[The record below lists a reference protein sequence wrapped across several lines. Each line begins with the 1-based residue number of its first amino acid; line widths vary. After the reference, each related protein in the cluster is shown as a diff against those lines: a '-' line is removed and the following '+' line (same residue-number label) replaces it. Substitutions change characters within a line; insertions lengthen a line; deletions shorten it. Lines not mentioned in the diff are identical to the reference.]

1 MTVQQLINLLMSMNP
16 RAEVQFA
23 SNDGMMS
30 GLTDQDISEVY
41 KPQDAAITA
50 VHIQQNI
57 MLNQGQ
63 GNLEHQRSN
72 VNENAQCGLN
82 STSSVKSTG
91 SAKQARIV
99 LEKGGEIFLELYA
112 DTAPITVANF
122 EKLANADFYNGLAF
136 QRVIPGFVA
145 QGGCPDGNGRGS
157 TEPIRCET
165 DGNPH
170 KHVRGALS
178 MAHFGRN
185 TGSCQ
190 FFIAYDEFPYLDE
203 WHTVFGQVIAGMEV
217 VDKLQRG
224 DKIKD
229 IKVFDS
235 SII

>member
-1 MTVQQLINLLMSMNP
+1 MNP
-16 RAEVQFA
+16 RAEVHFA

-50 VHIQQNI
+50 VHIQKNI

-63 GNLEHQRSN
+63 VHLEYQRSN
-72 VNENAQCGLN
+72 VNENA
-82 STSSVKSTG
+82 TG

-99 LEKGGEIFLELYA
+99 LEKGGEIVLELYA

-178 MAHFGRN
+178 MAHFGRD